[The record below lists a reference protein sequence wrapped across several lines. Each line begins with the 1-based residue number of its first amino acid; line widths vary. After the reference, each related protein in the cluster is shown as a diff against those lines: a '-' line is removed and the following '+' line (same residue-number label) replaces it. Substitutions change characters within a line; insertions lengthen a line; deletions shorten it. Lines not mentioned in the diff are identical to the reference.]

1 MTAWAK
7 QIIDYKKNTLD
18 QISPSFC
25 SAKWSQVTIHLGLGH
40 THSCHHPKTHV
51 IPIEEIKRDPSA
63 LHNTN
68 QKKLARAQMMTGE
81 RPSEC
86 DYCWRVEDSGQVLS
100 DRVLKSHEPW
110 SRNMLDQIIQ
120 AGYTK
125 SINPSYLEVSFSNVC
140 NFKCSYCSP
149 DVSSKW
155 MEEIKQFGAYPT
167 SRQFNNLAHIK
178 EQDKMPL
185 LESEDNPYVDA
196 FWTWWPEL
204 YPTLHTFRIT
214 GGEPLMSK
222 HTFRVLDYIIANPN
236 RQLELAIN
244 SNLCVPV
251 KLIDKFI
258 AKLKLVKKC
267 VKAVKVYTSCEA
279 YGAQAEYIRHGMN
292 YSEWY
297 DNCQRVLS
305 ETRDVPLLIMSTY
318 NALSVTS
325 YQEFLEDM
333 LKLKKMQGKVTW
345 YHKLFKF
352 KYGKHRVHLD
362 IPYLNNPLH
371 QNLAILTP
379 DYLDL
384 IRQQI
389 EFMKSHEEFY
399 PSEVQKLERVLGVF
413 EPKLLGADLMQNINR
428 KDFVKFVDEHDR
440 RRATNFSSTF
450 PQMMEF
456 YNMCKELK

>member
-1 MTAWAK
+1 MSTWDK
-7 QIIDYKKNTLD
+7 QLIEYKKNTLD
-18 QISPSFC
+18 TISPSFC

-51 IPIEEIKRDPSA
+51 IPIEEIARDPSA
-63 LHNTN
+63 LHNTI
-68 QKKLARAQMMTGE
+68 QKKQARAEMLAGD

-100 DRVLKSHEPW
+100 DRVLKSYEPW
-110 SRNMLDQIIQ
+110 SRNMLGQIRQ
-120 AGYTK
+120 AGAVE
-125 SINPSYLEVSFSNVC
+125 SINPNYVEVSFSNVC

-149 DVSSKW
+149 DISSKW
-155 MEEIKQFGAYPT
+155 MEEVKQFGAYPT

-196 FWTWWPEL
+196 FWAWWPDL

-214 GGEPLMSK
+214 GGEPLMTK

-236 RQLELAIN
+236 HNLELGIN
-244 SNLCVPV
+244 SNLCVPT
-251 KLIDKFI
+251 KLLDKFI
-258 AKLKLVKKC
+258 KKLKLVAKC
-267 VKAVKVYTSCEA
+267 VKAVKIYTSCEA
-279 YGAQAEYIRHGMN
+279 HGAQAEYGRYGMN
-292 YSEWY
+292 YDTWY
-297 DNCQRVLS
+297 NNCCRVLK
-305 ETRDVPLLIMSTY
+305 EIPKVPLTIMSTY

-325 YQEFLEDM
+325 YQEFLQDM
-333 LKLKKMQGKVTW
+333 LALKKLQGKIPW
-345 YHKLFKF
+345 YHRLLRF
-352 KYGKHRVHLD
+352 KYGQHRVHLD

-379 DYLDL
+379 DYLEL
-384 IRQQI
+384 IRAQI
-389 EFMKSHEEFY
+389 TFMKQHEEFY

-413 EPKLLGADLMQNINR
+413 EPRILGVDPTQHTNR

-440 RRATNFSSTF
+440 RRSTNFLGTF
-450 PQMMEF
+450 PQMTKF